1 MALSFENINQDS
13 LIEQGDTE
21 DTLAYSKRVQEA
33 ARALAEALD
42 YDGLHDEAAYIWE
55 YVGEGN

>member
-1 MALSFENINQDS
+1 MAMTFEHLAQDS
-13 LIEQGDTE
+13 LIEQGDAE
-21 DTLAYSKRVQEA
+21 VSPEYSTRVQEA

-55 YVGEGN
+55 YVD